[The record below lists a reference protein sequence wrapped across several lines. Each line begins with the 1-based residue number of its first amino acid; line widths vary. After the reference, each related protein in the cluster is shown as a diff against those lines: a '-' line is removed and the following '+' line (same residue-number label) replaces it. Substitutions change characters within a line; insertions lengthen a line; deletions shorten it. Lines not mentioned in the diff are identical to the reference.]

1 LETITKPTDSTHP
14 ALPAALNWLQDAA
27 LYTDDGLIERF
38 YDAIANPENRQKSVG
53 LTFSDDTSTALKGKL
68 GVDASVTTEKLAA
81 LVMPLFG
88 FIKPTLKV
96 AGEAGVDHENHK
108 SASTTLEL
116 ETIDNPQRQL
126 KQLALYYLFN
136 QSQRLFF
143 ADLNDTKSWTSGSSI
158 AEVPRALTFLSLPSA
173 AEAAEKGLPET
184 KLIPTAAEFEN
195 GKIVQIYKS
204 LAFTDEELPAY
215 PERGSNEE
223 RAKYWA
229 WFDTKFSATKAMI
242 AVENAASEN
251 GKIRWIDY
259 RLPISRSGDTL
270 HLHLCPAGNYDTGVF
285 AYNFIK
291 RGFKHGIRLV
301 GSMKSEPDMNVLAIF
316 DR

>member
-1 LETITKPTDSTHP
+1 METNTQMAAPAYPT
-14 ALPAALNWLQDAA
+14 LPAGLNWLQDAA
-27 LYTDDGLIERF
+27 LFTDDGLIERF

-53 LTFSDDTSTALKGKL
+53 LTFSDETSTALKGKL

-88 FIKPTLKV
+88 FIKPTLKL

-108 SASTTLEL
+108 ASSTTIEL

-136 QSQRLFF
+136 QAQRLNF
-143 ADLNDTKSWTSGSSI
+143 ADLHDITPWTDPAWVAG
-158 AEVPRALTFLSLPSA
+158 VPRALTFLSLPGA
-173 AEAAEKGLPET
+173 AEANHQGLPET
-184 KLIPTAAEFEN
+184 RLIPTAAEFEN
-195 GKIVQIYKS
+195 GKIIQLYKT

-215 PERGSNEE
+215 PERGSQEE
-223 RAKYWA
+223 RAKYWN

-242 AVENAASEN
+242 AVENAASVN

-259 RLPISRSGDTL
+259 RLPISHSGATL
-270 HLHLCPAGNYDTGVF
+270 HLHVCPAEKYDTGIF

-301 GSMKSEPDMNVLAIF
+301 GSMKSEPDMNVLAVF